1 MTKLIAV
8 VVFTLTCGSAF
19 AQNAGPLP
27 QAGKDHPEV
36 TKGAKES
43 GAMDTTG
50 MNTRDSKKQMSKDA
64 GKKGDVKK

>member
-1 MTKLIAV
+1 MK
-8 VVFTLTCGSAF
+8 TLVAIVALTLMCGSAL
-19 AQNAGPLP
+19 AGDTGPLP

-50 MNTRDSKKQMSKDA
+50 MNTRDSKKDMSKGA
-64 GKKGDVKK
+64 AKKGEVKK